1 MKKLG
6 EELNYENMSSAE
18 YWEKATEY
26 AVLGR
31 DLSLYQLQ
39 RAGLDHRIAL
49 KRKEI
54 GPGVKFLRTDKAR
67 LFNESMMAWG
77 LKGKIY
83 ERRAAAA
90 AAAGAVETEES
101 SILKSFIPVYTP
113 PPPRSDAEAAF
124 AAYNFR
130 IDTIE
135 DQGLQD
141 PRAKMQDPRAR
152 WYRVRYEDFMWDIFQ
167 ARYNMECSFALV
179 PLFAAQNN
187 GEVDTALFGTTTTTS
202 SSSNNGILLPVSIA
216 RQFDTGMLA
225 VVPDISDANPA
236 DDAAK
241 WMCTT
246 PREYKVKSY
255 DIETQHESGCKIVD
269 LCALRWAD
277 QSNRS
282 YRELDGWKLTF
293 PSCGSRNRSGECYLF
308 FHYCVQVLRR
318 AWKGLPAGEEMFV
331 SDWGAVG
338 KYVDREQM
346 RAVIDELGCEPESL
360 MSCAGEGIGSGAGD
374 RYVLLEAL
382 AEHVIVSNQR
392 YMSRDELYGDE
403 EDEGSSDE
411 DDDDGYYPWISE

>member
-6 EELNYENMSSAE
+6 EEINYENMSSTK

-26 AVLGR
+26 TVLGR
-31 DLSLYQLQ
+31 ELSLYQLQ
-39 RAGLDHRIAL
+39 RAKVDHRIAL
-49 KRKEI
+49 KRKEFRSKI
-54 GPGVKFLRTDKAR
+54 KFMRTDKAR
-67 LFNESMMAWG
+67 LFRESMMAWG
-77 LKGKIY
+77 LKGKIFKR
-83 ERRAAAA
+83 RRATAAE
-90 AAAGAVETEES
+90 AVETGES
-101 SILKSFIPVYTP
+101 SILKSLIPVYTP

-124 AAYNFR
+124 AVYNFR
-130 IDTIE
+130 ADTIE
-135 DQGLQD
+135 DQGLRD
-141 PRAKMQDPRAR
+141 PRAKLLT
-152 WYRVRYEDFMWDIFQ
+152 YRLRYEDFMWDIFQ
-167 ARYNMECSFALV
+167 ARYNMECCFILV

-187 GEVDTALFGTTTTTS
+187 GEVDTALFGTS
-202 SSSNNGILLPVSIA
+202 SSSNNGILLRLSIA

-225 VVPDISDANPA
+225 LVPDISDTNPV

-255 DIETQHESGCKIVD
+255 DIERQHESGCKIVD

-346 RAVIDELGCEPESL
+346 RAVIDELGCEYESL